1 MFVVDIMF
9 NEEIDRKTLEEYKA
23 LEVELH
29 RDLMK
34 SCRKYINYLDIVSIV
49 GIIDIVKQEAI
60 ELERATRKNISS
72 ETPGDEGENIDNI
85 IPQE

>member
-1 MFVVDIMF
+1 MFVVDIMN

-29 RDLMK
+29 RDLMR
-34 SCRKYINYLDIVSIV
+34 SCRKYINYLDIVSII

-72 ETPGDEGENIDNI
+72 GTPEEEEENINNI
-85 IPQE
+85 TPQE